1 MRVAIMPKDE
11 VLYYDPEQHGK
22 LLLPDEASRR
32 LKEKHAIELGVQRLA
47 DMRSQ
52 GGGPELIKATPR
64 AVRYPEMLL
73 DVWAARRNCKP
84 LMTYV
89 PIKPGAQTKSRTEK
103 PAPGWV
109 SLRPSE

>member
-1 MRVAIMPKDE
+1 MPTDE
-11 VLYYDPEQHGK
+11 VLYDPDEHGK
-22 LLLPDEASRR
+22 LLTPERAADR

-52 GGGPELIKATPR
+52 GGGPEFIKATAR
-64 AVRYPEMLL
+64 AVRYPEVLL
-73 DVWAARRNCKP
+73 DAWAARRNCKP

-89 PIKPGAQTKSRTEK
+89 SIKPGHATKSRTEK

-109 SLRPSE
+109 SMQK